1 MEEEEEEEIAWHRA
15 NVWQSLTVLWNC
27 FSSRYRLPVDLA
39 YLALR
44 RWTSTSSAK

>member
-27 FSSRYRLPVDLA
+27 FSSRYRLPVESGLSGFEEMDFDLFG
-39 YLALR
+39 
-44 RWTSTSSAK
+44 